1 MILVCEVCST
11 SLQIDEKKVPTGK
24 FSIRC
29 PKCQNTVRVNIG
41 DADNSQNNLPKP
53 VENKSW
59 EAPPQAAKPYKPAQ
73 TTAES
78 SQTSGAPSS
87 NDGFLNLLANL
98 LRQNGDGA
106 AGGDKFADSKR
117 RILICLP
124 PEQSEL
130 TARIL
135 SEAGWEV
142 YVAETPSQAIET
154 LGDMRMENV
163 VFAQNFAINQQ
174 GAFALIKYFNQLTA
188 AERRRVLLVSVENT
202 LSTFNAQEA
211 FLRNLNLIVNVKDLS
226 NLPIVLRRARRDFD
240 DVYRNF
246 KMALNAA

>member
-11 SLQIDEKKVPTGK
+11 SLQIDEKKVPAGK

-41 DADNSQNNLPKP
+41 DADNSQNNSAAKP

-59 EAPPQAAKPYKPAQ
+59 EPPPQAAKPYKPAQ
-73 TTAES
+73 TAGAENS
-78 SQTSGAPSS
+78 AAGASS
-87 NDGFLNLLANL
+87 NNDGLFNLLGNL

-117 RILICLP
+117 RVLICLP
-124 PEQSEL
+124 PEQSEP

-142 YVAETPSQAIET
+142 YLAETPSQAIET

-163 VFAQNFAINQQ
+163 VFAQNFALNQQ
-174 GAFALIKYFNQLTA
+174 GAFALIKYFNQLAA
-188 AERRRVLLVSVENT
+188 AERRRVLLVSV
-202 LSTFNAQEA
+202 
-211 FLRNLNLIVNVKDLS
+211 
-226 NLPIVLRRARRDFD
+226 
-240 DVYRNF
+240 
-246 KMALNAA
+246 